1 MRKRSIV
8 LIELII
14 IIVLLAIIT
23 LGITTYI
30 SEALNFNVTSINQQK
45 AIYAAQAGVMR
56 AIVDYETNG
65 SITAATDAQIADNL
79 YYSIG
84 GAGMFFLA
92 DCSNPSIVA
101 NRKLKNINMTNLNST
116 DPVTIT
122 HMEVSWTPDG
132 GENLTE
138 IDLGRGVAEWSGS
151 APSGTNL
158 DMTDYTIG
166 AGVTENDVWLDWEVG
181 SDISAMTI
189 SAVLTFSDATT
200 LEIVLLDAGLGSS
213 NAVIITSTGKAV
225 SPYVWRRTLK
235 AGYDVGTSGIISWEE
250 SQEHIIP

>member
-8 LIELII
+8 LIEVII
-14 IIVLLAIIT
+14 IIVLLAIVV
-23 LGITTYI
+23 LGIATYI

-45 AIYAAQAGVMR
+45 AIYAAQAGVMK

-65 SITAATDAQIADNL
+65 SITAAVDAQIADNL

-92 DCSNPSIVA
+92 DCSSPSIVA
-101 NRKLKNINMTNLNST
+101 GRKLKNINMTNLSST
-116 DPVTIT
+116 DAVTIT
-122 HMEVSWTPDG
+122 HMQVSWTPDG

-138 IDLGRGVAEWSGS
+138 IDLGRATAEWSGS
-151 APSGTNL
+151 ASSGTNL

-189 SAVLTFSDATT
+189 SAVLTFSDAST
-200 LEIVLLDAGLGSS
+200 LEIVLLEAGQGSS
-213 NAVIITSTGKAV
+213 NAIVITSTGKVV
-225 SPYVWRRTLK
+225 SPYTWRRTLK

-250 SQEHIIP
+250 SQDHIMP